1 LQPQIEE
8 RGERIFDLVDRHPES
23 IFSKAGFYQRMM
35 ALSMRD
41 EHFKVQMFRFVDV
54 LASLRRSGDIV
65 QHLEEYFAP
74 APAGRNGFAAYKPRN
89 SRVASPSLRGFAPVI
104 HTGVRL
110 ARIVPWLSS
119 MVLRRNV
126 SGMARQFIAG
136 KSPDDVM
143 KTLRKRRQQNI
154 GFTVDLLGEAVV
166 SETEAGAYAARCLEL
181 LERLARE
188 TRGWTDPLGTN
199 SELFPVVNLSVKIS
213 ALYSQ
218 MNPAD
223 PAGAIAHLAPKLRP
237 ILRRA
242 PKVPEPLACK
252 CALAKTAT
260 FWTAAVFCRF
270 LTMYSA
276 SGCLRLGQARRPSA
290 PAAIQ
295 A

>member
-1 LQPQIEE
+1 MSSLQAQIEI
-8 RGERIFDLVDRHPES
+8 RGERIFDLVDRQPES

-65 QHLEEYFAP
+65 QHLEEYFADM
-74 APAGRNGFAAYKPRN
+74 RD
-89 SRVASPSLRGFAPVI
+89 GFAPVI

-136 KSPDDVM
+136 KNPDDVM
-143 KTLRKRRQQNI
+143 KTLRKRRKERI

-166 SETEAGAYAARCLEL
+166 SEQEADEYAARCFHL
-181 LERLARE
+181 LEGLAE
-188 TRGWTDPLGTN
+188 QTRDWTDPLGDGA
-199 SELFPVVNLSVKIS
+199 ELFPVVNVSVKIS

-223 PAGAIAHLAPKLRP
+223 PAEAIAHLAPKLRP

-242 PKVPEPLACK
+242 QQLGAFINFDMESYAHKNTTLELF
-252 CALAKTAT
+252 KTLFTETEFNNWPHAGIVVQAYLRDAEEDLFDLIDWGRRRGT
-260 FWTAAVFCRF
+260 RF
-270 LTMYSA
+270 TV
-276 SGCLRLGQARRPSA
+276 R
-290 PAAIQ
+290 
-295 A
+295 